1 MSSYWSQNNCFWVS
15 SKHSVELMFACFF
28 SPLENFLLVKGCEFW
43 PMLDTYGHWA
53 LSVLKLV
60 SPTVWGPVTYT
71 YCRAFHSGAVITW
84 FYDLGLL
91 RLEFE
96 HQTFRMQSR
105 LRHRRDWID
114 VDNMFSTNWYNIEL
128 YSFQTK
134 GGSVYFSVWWWL
146 FQLKHQIP
154 LLNSRHNPNK
164 FNWCMKYSV
173 SRLSFTHKLN
183 WANSW

>member
-1 MSSYWSQNNCFWVS
+1 MNRHIFFISENECMTKVLANIIHIYISKMSMSSYWSQNNCFWVS

-28 SPLENFLLVKGCEFW
+28 SPLENFLHVKGCEFW
-43 PMLDTYGHWA
+43 PMLETYGHWA

-105 LRHRRDWID
+105 LRHRR
-114 VDNMFSTNWYNIEL
+114 
-128 YSFQTK
+128 
-134 GGSVYFSVWWWL
+134 G
-146 FQLKHQIP
+146 
-154 LLNSRHNPNK
+154 LNRRRQ
-164 FNWCMKYSV
+164 YV
-173 SRLSFTHKLN
+173 
-183 WANSW
+183 